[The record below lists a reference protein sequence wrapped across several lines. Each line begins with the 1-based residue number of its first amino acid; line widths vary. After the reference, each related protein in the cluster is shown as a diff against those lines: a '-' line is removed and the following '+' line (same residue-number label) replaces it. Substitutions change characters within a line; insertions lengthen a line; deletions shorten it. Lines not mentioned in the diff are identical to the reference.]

1 MPFMLIGGILTFSDM
16 WRPQT
21 QLDNQILMNIDI
33 LTLNHVNT
41 IVGIGQIPV
50 SEN

>member
-1 MPFMLIGGILTFSDM
+1 MPFMLMGGILSFSDM

-21 QLDNQILMNIDI
+21 RLDNQILMNIDI
-33 LTLNHVNT
+33 LTLNYVNT

-50 SEN
+50 PEN